1 MNFRIPPVDT
11 GDAAFR
17 YMAHSN
23 VAKLTVGNVLASM
36 FLLFMAVETSLIYF
50 YSPME
55 AICVQLYAVGRS
67 EGCTFSQA
75 SNPLDG
81 LISPET

>member
-1 MNFRIPPVDT
+1 
-11 GDAAFR
+11 
-17 YMAHSN
+17 
-23 VAKLTVGNVLASM
+23 M